1 MYLIRCKSQNINQQ
15 LLSQMKKTWQ
25 KMLKN
30 FLFYIYIYDKSNDEF
45 HEKVIRK
52 NA

>member
-1 MYLIRCKSQNINQQ
+1 
-15 LLSQMKKTWQ
+15 MKKTWQ

-30 FLFYIYIYDKSNDEF
+30 FLFFFIYDKSNDEF